1 MEFPTTLIEFQ
12 DRFPDEESCWRYL
25 KAARW
30 PEGFRC
36 PHCGHRQHSYLE
48 SRRLFQCASCRVQTS
63 VTAQTILHRTRT
75 SLRRWFLA
83 IFFFARHKQSIS
95 ALQLQRDL
103 GLGSY
108 ETAWT
113 MLHKLRSALGR
124 RPEQLLSGP
133 IEADETF
140 VGGPRSGGKTG
151 RGAPNK
157 TMVLILVERRP
168 HSAGGAVL
176 QVVPSGSWASL
187 GPPLLGAIEG
197 RNATVWTDERDRLDG
212 RLARLR
218 PARSPCGAAPLADP
232 GHGRA
237 GRDDPALDAPGGL
250 EPQGLAARHLPWRQ
264 PQTPATLPR
273 RVRLPLQPAQ
283 PRREALLLRHSPGAR
298 SRALPLPPTHS
309 GVSRISTYSDSPPG
323 KNLNIL
329 NLPVPLAQLVTAVD
343 TAPREAAL

>member
-157 TMVLILVERRP
+157 TRVLILVERRP

-197 RNATVWTDERDRLDG
+197 RNATIWTDDWRG
-212 RLARLR
+212 Y
-218 PARSPCGAAPLADP
+218 APLARHVVRHRSQIQ
-232 GHGRA
+232 GTAERA
-237 GRDDPALDAPGGL
+237 
-250 EPQGLAARHLPWRQ
+250 AAILPW
-264 PQTPATLPR
+264 AHL
-273 RVRLPLQPAQ
+273 VASNLKAW
-283 PRREALLLRHSPGAR
+283 LLGTFR
-298 SRALPLPPTHS
+298 
-309 GVSRISTYSDSPPG
+309 GVSPKHLQRYLDEFAYRFSRRSLSERLFFY
-323 KNLNIL
+323 
-329 NLPVPLAQLVTAVD
+329 VTRRAVEAEPFPYHRL
-343 TAPREAAL
+343 TAESVG

>member
-63 VTAQTILHRTRT
+63 VTAQTILHRTRS

-157 TMVLILVERRP
+157 TRVLILVERRP

-197 RNATVWTDERDRLDG
+197 RNATIWTDDWRG
-212 RLARLR
+212 Y
-218 PARSPCGAAPLADP
+218 APLARHVVRHRSQIQ
-232 GHGRA
+232 GTAERA
-237 GRDDPALDAPGGL
+237 ATI
-250 EPQGLAARHLPWRQ
+250 LPW
-264 PQTPATLPR
+264 THLVASNLK
-273 RVRLPLQPAQ
+273 AW
-283 PRREALLLRHSPGAR
+283 LLGTFR
-298 SRALPLPPTHS
+298 
-309 GVSRISTYSDSPPG
+309 GVSPKHLQRYLDEFAYRFSRRSLSERLFFY
-323 KNLNIL
+323 
-329 NLPVPLAQLVTAVD
+329 VTRRAVEAEPFPYHRL
-343 TAPREAAL
+343 TAESVG